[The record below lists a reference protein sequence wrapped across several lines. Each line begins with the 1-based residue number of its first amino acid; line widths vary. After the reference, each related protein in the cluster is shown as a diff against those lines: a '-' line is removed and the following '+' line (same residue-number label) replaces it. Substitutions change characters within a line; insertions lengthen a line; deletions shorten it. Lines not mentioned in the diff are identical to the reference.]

1 MWRPRLERSIRSW
14 ANEIFAEEW
23 AKPAGGGSAVSALN
37 ELAQAGV
44 VSDIHYEYETHGPP
58 HAPTFACTAS
68 LTSASELRQATE
80 IGDTKA
86 AAKASAAKALL
97 DQVKD

>member
-1 MWRPRLERSIRSW
+1 MARLTALLDSRQRVGAVRSLNRATRR
-14 ANEIFAEEW
+14 AN
-23 AKPAGGGSAVSALN
+23 ALN

-58 HAPTFACTAS
+58 HAPTFARTAS
-68 LTSASELRQATE
+68 LSSASERRRATE

-86 AAKASAAKALL
+86 AAKVSAAKALL
-97 DQVKD
+97 DQAKV